1 MVRWW
6 TITRTELV
14 RLFRDRAN
22 IFWILL
28 FPLLL
33 VLLIG
38 ASFGGQVETR
48 VGVVVEAPD
57 SASRRLVTAIDE
69 REEVETL
76 SVSDSETLRDQ
87 VARGTLSA
95 GLVIP
100 AGLGEALAAAEPI
113 QLGYVGRQDST
124 ALALRAVV
132 EGAVSDQ
139 ATIADAAAAAAE
151 ATGRSVADT
160 TPVAQRLAEDGA
172 KIRVSASE
180 VTPEGGL
187 AREFAG
193 LGQFDL
199 GASTQLFLF
208 TFLTGLGGGVALI
221 QTRRYGVARRMLST
235 PTPTGVVLAGEAGG
249 RIAVAVFQA
258 AYIVVATWLLFRV
271 DWGQPLP
278 TAVVVLLFCLVA
290 GGAGMLTGATL
301 RNESQA
307 GGVAVGIGLVMAAL
321 GGSMVPVEVFPATL
335 RSIALVTPHAWA
347 NRAMA
352 EIVRRDGGLP
362 DILPEVGV
370 LAAYAAVLLVLATI
384 LLRRTLTR

>member
-1 MVRWW
+1 
-6 TITRTELV
+6 
-14 RLFRDRAN
+14 
-22 IFWILL
+22 
-28 FPLLL
+28 
-33 VLLIG
+33 
-38 ASFGGQVETR
+38 
-48 VGVVVEAPD
+48 
-57 SASRRLVTAIDE
+57 
-69 REEVETL
+69 
-76 SVSDSETLRDQ
+76 
-87 VARGTLSA
+87 
-95 GLVIP
+95 
-100 AGLGEALAAAEPI
+100 
-113 QLGYVGRQDST
+113 
-124 ALALRAVV
+124 
-132 EGAVSDQ
+132 
-139 ATIADAAAAAAE
+139 
-151 ATGRSVADT
+151 
-160 TPVAQRLAEDGA
+160 
-172 KIRVSASE
+172 
-180 VTPEGGL
+180 
-187 AREFAG
+187 
-193 LGQFDL
+193 
-199 GASTQLFLF
+199 
-208 TFLTGLGGGVALI
+208 
-221 QTRRYGVARRMLST
+221 MLST

-335 RSIALVTPHAWA
+335 RSIALVTPPAWA